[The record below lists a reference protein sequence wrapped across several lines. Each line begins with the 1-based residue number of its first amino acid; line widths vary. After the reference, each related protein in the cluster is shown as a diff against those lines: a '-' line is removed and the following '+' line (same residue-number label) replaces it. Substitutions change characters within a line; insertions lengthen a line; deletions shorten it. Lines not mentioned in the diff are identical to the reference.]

1 MGNSAPKGV
10 VRQSLS
16 FCCWHVHGFSY
27 VATVSSLG
35 PLSGDRLVRRPADS
49 SPGWR
54 RARMAVFRARDSCG
68 WTCASP
74 VASASRSSPPSP
86 HGQLRPGYLLDMRP
100 ASPAVRQVLGI
111 TGWPGPLAQFVS
123 HSRSQ
128 RSTGDRRPPVRAGQG
143 RWRPVMDGSQTGQAA
158 GVGLTVAGC
167 PLPCLAAKRGVVS
180 DRDAALR
187 RHDEL
192 PMGRSAIPILESC
205 AQTVYI
211 VTAAG
216 TAVAASAIAA

>member
-1 MGNSAPKGV
+1 MIGSCADPPIA
-10 VRQSLS
+10 RQ
-16 FCCWHVHGFSY
+16 
-27 VATVSSLG
+27 A
-35 PLSGDRLVRRPADS
+35 GDG
-49 SPGWR
+49 PGWLFSGPG
-54 RARMAVFRARDSCG
+54 AAGG

-86 HGQLRPGYLLDMRP
+86 HGQLRPSYLLDMRP

-111 TGWPGPLAQFVS
+111 TGWPGPLAQFVP

-128 RSTGDRRPPVRAGQG
+128 RSTGDRGPPVRAGQG
-143 RWRPVMDGSQTGQAA
+143 CWRPVMDGSQTGQAA
-158 GVGLTVAGC
+158 GVGRADCRRVPAPMSRC
-167 PLPCLAAKRGVVS
+167 QRGVVS
-180 DRDAALR
+180 DRDAVLR

>member
-35 PLSGDRLVRRPADS
+35 LLSGDRLVRRPPIARQAGDG
-49 SPGWR
+49 PGWLSSGPG
-54 RARMAVFRARDSCG
+54 AAGG

-86 HGQLRPGYLLDMRP
+86 HGQLRPGYLLDVRP

-111 TGWPGPLAQFVS
+111 TGWPGPLAQFVPD
-123 HSRSQ
+123 SRSQ
-128 RSTGDRRPPVRAGQG
+128 RSTGDRGPSVRAGQG
-143 RWRPVMDGSQTGQAA
+143 CWRPVMDGSQTGQAA

-167 PLPCLAAKRGVVS
+167 PLPCPAAKG
-180 DRDAALR
+180 
-187 RHDEL
+187 E
-192 PMGRSAIPILESC
+192 
-205 AQTVYI
+205 
-211 VTAAG
+211 
-216 TAVAASAIAA
+216 